1 MVSGVRQKPFFL
13 PFQSMLKIIRAAPR
27 IFVLFTLTIFLS
39 CPSNKTE
46 PTPIDILRLVA
57 MRSGTVEIS
66 PLSISKGIP
75 IDKNILGD
83 FSAPLDTATVSA
95 GVILSKDGI
104 VVPLKFSFLNEFKT
118 FSATPLQLLAINQ
131 KYTLSIANSIKG
143 KQAEKFAGVIV
154 EFITT
159 ETEFKV
165 LSLSLGGVSPPVSG
179 RITNV
184 PTSNLKIEINFSEA
198 VDVSTITSQTVQIV
212 GAQSPTLS
220 FSFQDLNK
228 KVVISV
234 LQQLKGLSKYRLI
247 VSNQIRGSVGETLG
261 EYVKDFFSAVDPTPK
276 FPVITDDQLLTLV
289 QQQTFKYFYDFAHPA
304 SGMAR
309 ERNGSGDLVTLGGS
323 GFGVMALIVGIERGF
338 ITRVQGMAQIS
349 KILGFLE
356 KADRFQGVWPHW
368 VNGNSGKTI
377 PFSLNDNG
385 ADLVETAFMVQGLI
399 TVRQYLNGAVLAE
412 QSLKDRINVLCE
424 AVDWNWFT
432 RGNQNVLYWHWSL
445 DKGWA
450 MNMQIN
456 GYNEA
461 LIIYALAAASTT
473 HTISPAVYN
482 NGWARNGAMRNNK
495 LFYNIKLPLGYD
507 FGGPLFFAHYSFL
520 GLNPKNLSDQYAN
533 YWEQNVNHTLINR
546 AYCIANPKNFVGYS
560 NQNWG
565 LTASDNQSGYSAH
578 SPTNDLGVISPT
590 AALSSMP
597 YTPTESMDALKFF
610 YYTMGDRLWGEYGFY
625 DAFNITEGWIANSY
639 LAIDQGP
646 IVVMIENHRTELL
659 WDLFMSAPEVQAGL
673 TKLGFSY

>member
-1 MVSGVRQKPFFL
+1 MTYLFVD
-13 PFQSMLKIIRAAPR
+13 KIP
-27 IFVLFTLTIFLS
+27 FVLIIILLANCSKEPSKPSAGTLQLTNARLGAYTLQFGQANS
-39 CPSNKTE
+39 K
-46 PTPIDILRLVA
+46 TPIDQPINLTFSTAIDQTSVSSSIKLRKKDGDDISLAFAYIDNGRTVSINA
-57 MRSGTVEIS
+57 TLLANQAYEFSISDKLKGANGEVFPGIIIAFSTQSLPLNVTGLKFGTSEVLTVGLIKDVDLNAPVEITFS
-66 PLSISKGIP
+66 SA
-75 IDKNILGD
+75 IDK
-83 FSAPLDTATVSA
+83 ATATVQNVRLLGAKGLVAS
-95 GVILSKDGI
+95 SI
-104 VVPLKFSFLNEFKT
+104 VVSSDNRHVTILPL
-118 FSATPLQLLAINQ
+118 APLSHLSRYQLL
-131 KYTLSIANSIKG
+131 
-143 KQAEKFAGVIV
+143 
-154 EFITT
+154 
-159 ETEFKV
+159 
-165 LSLSLGGVSPPVSG
+165 VSG
-179 RITNV
+179 EV
-184 PTSNLKIEINFSEA
+184 MGAAGENFTTYLRNFYTKA
-198 VDVSTITSQTVQIV
+198 
-212 GAQSPTLS
+212 
-220 FSFQDLNK
+220 
-228 KVVISV
+228 
-234 LQQLKGLSKYRLI
+234 
-247 VSNQIRGSVGETLG
+247 
-261 EYVKDFFSAVDPTPK
+261 DPTPK
-276 FPVITDDQLLTLV
+276 FPVISYENLLTLV
-289 QQQTFKYFYDFAHPA
+289 QRQTFKYFYDFAHPA

-309 ERNGSGDLVTLGGS
+309 ERNTSGDLVTLGGS
-323 GFGVMALIVGIERGF
+323 GFGIMSLLVGIERGF
-338 ITRVQGMAQIS
+338 ITRSQGLERLNRIIS
-349 KILGFLE
+349 FLE
-356 KADRFQGVWPHW
+356 TCDRFHGAWPHW
-368 VNGNSGKTI
+368 VNGNTGKTI
-377 PFSLNDNG
+377 PFSTNDNG

-399 TVRQYLNGAVLAE
+399 TVRQYLNSAVLAE
-412 QSLKDRINVLCE
+412 QSLKDRINVLCQS
-424 AVDWNWFT
+424 VDWNWFT
-432 RGNQNVLYWHWSL
+432 RGNQNVLYWHWSP
-445 DKGWA
+445 DRAWA

-461 LIIYALAAASTT
+461 LIIYTLAAASTT

-625 DAFNITEGWIANSY
+625 DAFNVTEGWIANSY

-646 IVVMIENHRTELL
+646 IIIMIENHRSALL
-659 WDLFMSAPEVQAGL
+659 WNLFMSAPEVKDGL

>member
-1 MVSGVRQKPFFL
+1 MNRL
-13 PFQSMLKIIRAAPR
+13 I
-27 IFVLFTLTIFLS
+27 IFLIFLLLNCKGQNS
-39 CPSNKTE
+39 QPPALRLSNAAIGVFPLSITSVNE
-46 PTPIDILRLVA
+46 GTPIDGSIVLEFSAAVNPQFVSDFVRLAQSGNTVA
-57 MRSGTVEIS
+57 SSLSIDDRSVIIQPTALLQSNANYSIEIS
-66 PLSISKGIP
+66 PSLKGKSGEPFSGVSIQFKTLTLPLQISSIKIGSNTVALGSPRLVDVPTLFTMSIDFDKAIAPSTANAQNIQITTAANQNIP
-75 IDKNILGD
+75 LTITVNNDRQVL
-83 FSAPLDTATVSA
+83 VSA
-95 GVILSKDGI
+95 NQ
-104 VVPLKFSFLNEFKT
+104 PLLYLTKY
-118 FSATPLQLLAINQ
+118 QLTIN
-131 KYTLSIANSIKG
+131 S
-143 KQAEKFAGVIV
+143 
-154 EFITT
+154 
-159 ETEFKV
+159 
-165 LSLSLGGVSPPVSG
+165 
-179 RITNV
+179 
-184 PTSNLKIEINFSEA
+184 
-198 VDVSTITSQTVQIV
+198 
-212 GAQSPTLS
+212 
-220 FSFQDLNK
+220 
-228 KVVISV
+228 
-234 LQQLKGLSKYRLI
+234 QLKGLQDEVLRS
-247 VSNQIRGSVGETLG
+247 VAQIFYT
-261 EYVKDFFSAVDPTPK
+261 AVDQTPK
-276 FPVITDDQLLTLV
+276 LPLLQNDEDSDTDNTNDLLSVV
-289 QQQTFKYFYDFAHPA
+289 QKQTFKYFYDFAHPA

-323 GFGVMALIVGIERGF
+323 GFGVMSLIVGIERGF
-338 ITRVQGMAQIS
+338 ITRAQGLNQLN
-349 KILGFLE
+349 KILTFLE
-356 KADRFQGVWPHW
+356 TCDRFHGVWPHW
-368 VNGNSGKTI
+368 VNGNTGRTI
-377 PFSLNDNG
+377 PFSANDNG

-399 TVRQYLNGAVLAE
+399 TMRQYLNAADANE
-412 QSLKDRINVLCE
+412 QLMINRINSLWQ
-424 AVDWNWFT
+424 AVEWNWFT
-432 RGNQNVLYWHWSL
+432 RGNQNVLYWHWSP
-445 DKGWA
+445 DRAWA

-461 LIIYALAAASTT
+461 LIIYTLAAASTT

>member
-1 MVSGVRQKPFFL
+1 MKFNPFEVKYPPAALLLIVLTLLSCTSEQTKPVLGILQINKVRVGSLAIAIVGPATENAPISSSILVEFSESLQKDEIQKHILLLDATLTEVALAYSFL
-13 PFQSMLKIIRAAPR
+13 DFDKTLSLQPISDLRSNQEYTLHIRSSLKGSKGETFTGTEIKFKTIPGTLAIASLKIDGQ
-27 IFVLFTLTIFLS
+27 
-39 CPSNKTE
+39 N
-46 PTPIDILRLVA
+46 
-57 MRSGTVEIS
+57 
-66 PLSISKGIP
+66 
-75 IDKNILGD
+75 
-83 FSAPLDTATVSA
+83 VSA
-95 GVILSKDGI
+95 SRV
-104 VVPLKFSFLNEFKT
+104 
-118 FSATPLQLLAINQ
+118 
-131 KYTLSIANSIKG
+131 
-143 KQAEKFAGVIV
+143 
-154 EFITT
+154 
-159 ETEFKV
+159 
-165 LSLSLGGVSPPVSG
+165 
-179 RITNV
+179 TNISQQ
-184 PTSNLKIEINFSEA
+184 PTIEINFDKP
-198 VDVSTITSQTVQIV
+198 VDPNLINSQNIFLATIGGSIPITFSVSD
-212 GAQSPTLS
+212 G
-220 FSFQDLNK
+220 NK
-228 KVVISV
+228 KVTVTSPNTLRHLTRYRLFISSA
-234 LQQLKGLSKYRLI
+234 LKGLQQE
-247 VSNQIRGSVGETLG
+247 NFAGTTQ
-261 EYVKDFFSAVDPTPK
+261 FFYTKIDPTPK
-276 FPVITDDQLLTLV
+276 FPIISDDALLTLV
-289 QQQTFKYFYDFAHPA
+289 EQQTFKYFYDFAHPA

-338 ITRVQGMAQIS
+338 ITRAQGMAQIS

-424 AVDWNWFT
+424 AVKWDWFT
-432 RGNQNVLYWHWSL
+432 RSNQNVLYWHWSL

-461 LIIYALAAASTT
+461 LIIYTLAAASTT

-482 NGWARNGAMRNNK
+482 NGWARNGAIRNNK

-659 WDLFMSAPEVQAGL
+659 WDLFMSVPEVQAGL

>member
-1 MVSGVRQKPFFL
+1 MKLNSFEIKYLSAALFLLFLTQFGCTSDQTKPVLGILQISKVRIGTLAIATVGPATENAPINSSILVEFSETLQKDEIQKHILLLDATLTEVALTYSFL
-13 PFQSMLKIIRAAPR
+13 DFDKTLSLQPISDLRSNQEYTLHIRSSLKGRKGEIFTGTEIKFKTIPGTLAIASLKIDGQ
-27 IFVLFTLTIFLS
+27 
-39 CPSNKTE
+39 N
-46 PTPIDILRLVA
+46 
-57 MRSGTVEIS
+57 
-66 PLSISKGIP
+66 
-75 IDKNILGD
+75 
-83 FSAPLDTATVSA
+83 VSA
-95 GVILSKDGI
+95 SRV
-104 VVPLKFSFLNEFKT
+104 
-118 FSATPLQLLAINQ
+118 
-131 KYTLSIANSIKG
+131 
-143 KQAEKFAGVIV
+143 
-154 EFITT
+154 
-159 ETEFKV
+159 
-165 LSLSLGGVSPPVSG
+165 
-179 RITNV
+179 TNISQQ
-184 PTSNLKIEINFSEA
+184 PTIEINFDKP
-198 VDVSTITSQTVQIV
+198 VDPNLINSQNIFLATIGGSIPITFSISDGNKKVTITS
-212 GAQSPTLS
+212 PNTLRHLTRYRL
-220 FSFQDLNK
+220 F
-228 KVVISV
+228 ISSA
-234 LQQLKGLSKYRLI
+234 LKGLQQE
-247 VSNQIRGSVGETLG
+247 NFAGTTQ
-261 EYVKDFFSAVDPTPK
+261 FFYTKIDPTPK
-276 FPVITDDQLLTLV
+276 FPIISDDALLTLV
-289 QQQTFKYFYDFAHPA
+289 EQQTFKYFYDFAHPA

-309 ERNGSGDLVTLGGS
+309 ERNSSGDLVTLGGS

-338 ITRVQGMAQIS
+338 ITRSQGLDRLNKVIT
-349 KILGFLE
+349 FLE
-356 KADRFQGVWPHW
+356 TSDRFHGAWPHW
-368 VNGNSGKTI
+368 INGNTGKTI
-377 PFSLNDNG
+377 PFSANDNG

-399 TVRQYLNGAVLAE
+399 TVRQYLNGAVSEE

-461 LIIYALAAASTT
+461 LIVYTLAATSTT
-473 HTISPAVYN
+473 YTISPAVYN

-520 GLNPKNLSDQYAN
+520 GLNPKSLSDQYAN

-546 AYCIANPKNFVGYS
+546 AYCIANPKNFVSYS

-610 YYTMGDRLWGEYGFY
+610 YYTMGDQLWGDYGFY
-625 DAFNITEGWIANSY
+625 DAFNVTEGWIANSY

-646 IVVMIENHRTELL
+646 IIIMIENHRSALL
-659 WDLFMSAPEVQAGL
+659 WNLFMSAPEVKDGL

>member
-1 MVSGVRQKPFFL
+1 PNLINSQN
-13 PFQSMLKIIRAAPR
+13 
-27 IFVLFTLTIFLS
+27 IFLATIGGS
-39 CPSNKTE
+39 I
-46 PTPIDILRLVA
+46 PI
-57 MRSGTVEIS
+57 TF
-66 PLSISKGIP
+66 SIS
-75 IDKNILGD
+75 
-83 FSAPLDTATVSA
+83 
-95 GVILSKDGI
+95 DG
-104 VVPLKFSFLNEFKT
+104 
-118 FSATPLQLLAINQ
+118 
-131 KYTLSIANSIKG
+131 
-143 KQAEKFAGVIV
+143 
-154 EFITT
+154 
-159 ETEFKV
+159 
-165 LSLSLGGVSPPVSG
+165 
-179 RITNV
+179 
-184 PTSNLKIEINFSEA
+184 
-198 VDVSTITSQTVQIV
+198 
-212 GAQSPTLS
+212 
-220 FSFQDLNK
+220 NK
-228 KVVISV
+228 KVTVTSPNTLRHFTRYRLFIGSA
-234 LQQLKGLSKYRLI
+234 LKGLQQE
-247 VSNQIRGSVGETLG
+247 NFAGTTQ
-261 EYVKDFFSAVDPTPK
+261 FFYTKIDPTPK
-276 FPVITDDQLLTLV
+276 FPIISDDALLTLV
-289 QQQTFKYFYDFAHPA
+289 EQQTFKYFYDFAHPA

-338 ITRVQGMAQIS
+338 ITRAQGMAQIS

-356 KADRFQGVWPHW
+356 KADRCQGVWPHW

-424 AVDWNWFT
+424 AVKWDWFT
-432 RGNQNVLYWHWSL
+432 RSNQNVLYWHWSL

-461 LIIYALAAASTT
+461 LIIYTLAAASTT

-482 NGWARNGAMRNNK
+482 NGWARNGAIRNNK

-507 FGGPLFFAHYSFL
+507 FGCPLFFAHYSFL

-578 SPTNDLGVISPT
+578 SETNELGVISPT